1 MLYTLIKFLS
11 EIKIFKGVVNLKSSL
26 IKGLSKTLLEGVK
39 TMWRKI
45 LIFSLIGILLLSF
58 TSLAQLKGKLE
69 IFSWWT
75 AGGEAEGLQ
84 ALIDIFHKKYPDV
97 EIINATVAGGA
108 GAQAKAVLKTRMLGG
123 DPPDT
128 FQVHAGHELIDTW
141 VKTGFME
148 PITFLYKEEGW
159 TKVMPKGILDIVSYK
174 GDYWSVPVNIH
185 RANVLWYNKKIF
197 EENKLTPPKTFDE
210 FFKVADALK
219 AKGIIPLALGTK
231 DGWEA
236 AHVFET
242 VLIGKLGA
250 EGYKGLWTGKT
261 KWSDQRVT
269 DALETFKKMLTYV
282 NPDHSARTWDEACAL
297 IVEGKAAMN
306 IMGDWAVGY
315 FYAKEF
321 KDFGWVLAPG
331 NAGIFDAL
339 SDSFGLPKGAKNRDN
354 VIAFLKVLGSKEGQ
368 EAFNLKKGSIPARTD
383 VNKALFPE
391 YQRSAMDDWLKH
403 VIVPSVMHGAAASE
417 GWVTEFKDVISLFVA
432 RPDVKTT
439 QKALVN
445 IAIKQGVKQ

>member
-1 MLYTLIKFLS
+1 MIFL
-11 EIKIFKGVVNLKSSL
+11 VLA
-26 IKGLSKTLLEGVK
+26 T
-39 TMWRKI
+39 T
-45 LIFSLIGILLLSF
+45 LSF
-58 TSLAQLKGKLE
+58 ASKLE

-84 ALIDIFHKKYPDV
+84 ELFSIYARLYPGV

-148 PITFLYKEEGW
+148 PLTQLFISEGW
-159 TKVMPKGILDIVSYK
+159 TKVMPKGILDIVSYD

-185 RANVLWYNKKIF
+185 RANVLWYNKAILQKYGL
-197 EENKLTPPKTFDE
+197 KPPTTFDE
-210 FFKVADALK
+210 FFDIAEKLK
-219 AKGIIPLALGTK
+219 SHGVIPLAFGTK

-242 VLIGKLGA
+242 VLIGTLGA
-250 EGYKGLWTGKT
+250 QGYKGLWTGAT
-261 KWSDQRVT
+261 KWSDPKVT
-269 DALETFKKMLTYV
+269 EALEIFAKMLKYI

-315 FYAKEF
+315 FMAKGF
-321 KDFGWVLAPG
+321 KDFGWVLAPN

-339 SDSFGLPKGAKNRDN
+339 SDSFGLPKGARNKEN

-368 EAFNLKKGSIPARTD
+368 EAFNIKKGSIPARID
-383 VNKALFPE
+383 VNKDLFPE
-391 YQRSAMDDWLKH
+391 YQKSAMDDWLKH
-403 VIVPSVMHGAAASE
+403 EIVPSVMHGAAASE
-417 GWVTEFKDVISLFVA
+417 SWVTEFKDVIALFVA

-439 QKALVN
+439 QRALVN
-445 IAIKQGVKQ
+445 IAKGQGVPQ

>member
-1 MLYTLIKFLS
+1 
-11 EIKIFKGVVNLKSSL
+11 
-26 IKGLSKTLLEGVK
+26 
-39 TMWRKI
+39 MWRKI
-45 LIFSLIGILLLSF
+45 LIFSLIVILLLSF

-261 KWSDQRVT
+261 KWSDPRVT

-315 FYAKEF
+315 FYAKGF

-432 RPDVKTT
+432 RPDVMTT

>member
-1 MLYTLIKFLS
+1 
-11 EIKIFKGVVNLKSSL
+11 
-26 IKGLSKTLLEGVK
+26 
-39 TMWRKI
+39 MWRKI
-45 LIFSLIGILLLSF
+45 LIFSLIVILLLSF

-174 GDYWSVPVNIH
+174 GAYWSVPVNIH

-261 KWSDQRVT
+261 KWSDPRVT
-269 DALETFKKMLTYV
+269 EALETFKKMLTYV

-315 FYAKEF
+315 FYAKGF

-432 RPDVKTT
+432 RPDVMTT

>member
-1 MLYTLIKFLS
+1 
-11 EIKIFKGVVNLKSSL
+11 
-26 IKGLSKTLLEGVK
+26 
-39 TMWRKI
+39 MWRKV
-45 LIFSLIGILLLSF
+45 LVYSLLFILLISF
-58 TSLAQLKGKLE
+58 SSFAQLKGKLE

-84 ALIDIFHKKYPDV
+84 ALFDIFKKKYPNV

-174 GDYWSVPVNIH
+174 GEYWSVPVNIH

-197 EENKLTPPKTFDE
+197 EDNKLTPPKTFDE
-210 FFKVADALK
+210 FFKVADTLK

-261 KWSDQRVT
+261 KWADPRVK

-321 KDFGWVLAPG
+321 KDFGWTLAPG

-339 SDSFGLPKGAKNRDN
+339 SDSFGLPKGVKNRAN
-354 VIAFLKVLGSKEGQ
+354 VVAFLRVLGSKEGQ
-368 EAFNLKKGSIPARTD
+368 EAFNIKKGSIPARTD
-383 VNKALFPE
+383 VDKTKFPE
-391 YQRSAMDDWLKH
+391 YQRSAMEDWLKH
-403 VIVPSVMHGAAASE
+403 TIVPSVMHGAAASE
-417 GWVTEFKDVISLFVA
+417 GWVTEFKDIISLFVA
-432 RPDVKTT
+432 FPNVSVT

-445 IAIKQGVKQ
+445 VAIKQGVKQ

>member
-1 MLYTLIKFLS
+1 
-11 EIKIFKGVVNLKSSL
+11 
-26 IKGLSKTLLEGVK
+26 
-39 TMWRKI
+39 MWRKT
-45 LIFSLIGILLLSF
+45 LVIFSLIFLLLVFS
-58 TSLAQLKGKLE
+58 SLAQLKGKLE

-84 ALIDIFHKKYPDV
+84 ALFDIFHKKYPAVD
-97 EIINATVAGGA
+97 IINATVAGGA

-148 PITFLYKEEGW
+148 SVTFLYKEEGW
-159 TKVMPKGILDIVSYK
+159 LKVMPKGILDIVSYR
-174 GDYWSVPVNIH
+174 GEYWSVPVNIH

-197 EENKLTPPKTFDE
+197 EENKLTPPRTFDE
-210 FFKVADALK
+210 FFKVADTLK
-219 AKGIIPLALGTK
+219 AKGIIPLAFGTK

-261 KWSDQRVT
+261 KWSDPKVT

-297 IVEGKAAMN
+297 IVEEKAAMN

-331 NAGIFDAL
+331 NARIFDAL
-339 SDSFGLPKGAKNRDN
+339 SDSFGLPKRVKNRSN

-368 EAFNLKKGSIPARTD
+368 EAFNIKKGSIPARTD
-383 VNKALFPE
+383 VDKTKFPE
-391 YQRSAMDDWLKH
+391 YQKSAMNDWLKH
-403 VIVPSVMHGAAASE
+403 AIVPSVMHGAAASE
-417 GWVTEFKDVISLFVA
+417 GWVTDFKDVISLFVA
-432 RPDVKTT
+432 FPNVRTT
-439 QKALVN
+439 QRALVS

>member
-1 MLYTLIKFLS
+1 
-11 EIKIFKGVVNLKSSL
+11 
-26 IKGLSKTLLEGVK
+26 
-39 TMWRKI
+39 
-45 LIFSLIGILLLSF
+45 
-58 TSLAQLKGKLE
+58 
-69 IFSWWT
+69 
-75 AGGEAEGLQ
+75 
-84 ALIDIFHKKYPDV
+84 
-97 EIINATVAGGA
+97 
-108 GAQAKAVLKTRMLGG
+108 
-123 DPPDT
+123 
-128 FQVHAGHELIDTW
+128 
-141 VKTGFME
+141 ME
-148 PITFLYKEEGW
+148 PVTFLYKEEGW

-174 GDYWSVPVNIH
+174 GEYWSVPVNIH

-197 EENKLTPPKTFDE
+197 EDNKLTPPKTFDE

-219 AKGIIPLALGTK
+219 AKGIIPLAFGTK

-261 KWSDQRVT
+261 KWADPKVK

-321 KDFGWVLAPG
+321 KDFGWTLAPG
-331 NAGIFDAL
+331 NTGIFDAL
-339 SDSFGLPKGAKNRDN
+339 SASFGLHKGVKNRAN
-354 VIAFLKVLGSKEGQ
+354 VVAFLKVLGSKDRQ
-368 EAFNLKKGSIPARTD
+368 EAFNIKKGSIPARTD
-383 VNKALFPE
+383 VDKTKFPE

-403 VIVPSVMHGAAASE
+403 AIVPSVMHGAAASE

-432 RPDVKTT
+432 FPNVSTT

>member
-1 MLYTLIKFLS
+1 MLRKFL
-11 EIKIFKGVVNLKSSL
+11 VALL
-26 IKGLSKTLLEGVK
+26 TLAV
-39 TMWRKI
+39 T
-45 LIFSLIGILLLSF
+45 
-58 TSLAQLKGKLE
+58 LAVASKLE

-84 ALIDIFHKKYPDV
+84 ELFNIYSRLYPGV

-148 PITFLYKEEGW
+148 PLTQLFISEGW
-159 TKVMPKGILDIVSYK
+159 TKVMPKGILEIVSYD

-185 RANVLWYNKKIF
+185 RANVLWYNKAIF
-197 EENKLTPPKTFDE
+197 EKYGLKPPTTFDE
-210 FFKVADALK
+210 FFDVAEKLK
-219 AKGIIPLALGTK
+219 ARGVIPLALGTK

-236 AHVFET
+236 AHAFET
-242 VLIGKLGA
+242 VLIGTLGA
-250 EGYKGLWTGKT
+250 EGYKGLWTGAT
-261 KWSDQRVT
+261 KWSDPRVT
-269 DALETFKKMLTYV
+269 QALEIFAKMLKYV
-282 NPDHSARTWDEACAL
+282 NPDHSARSWDEACAL

-315 FYAKEF
+315 FMAKGF
-321 KDFGWVLAPG
+321 NDFGWVLAPN

-339 SDSFGLPKGAKNRDN
+339 SDSFGLPKGAKNKEN

-368 EAFNLKKGSIPARTD
+368 EAFNIKKGSIPARTD
-383 VNKALFPE
+383 VNKDLFPA
-391 YQRSAMDDWLKH
+391 YQKSAMDDWLKH
-403 VIVPSVMHGAAASE
+403 EIVPSVMHGAAASE
-417 GWVTEFKDVISLFVA
+417 SWVTEFKDVISLFVA

-439 QKALVN
+439 QRALVN
-445 IAIKQGVKQ
+445 IAKAQGVPQ

>member
-1 MLYTLIKFLS
+1 MFRKMSLLVVMLLAVAVFAA
-11 EIKIFKGVVNLKSSL
+11 KI
-26 IKGLSKTLLEGVK
+26 
-39 TMWRKI
+39 
-45 LIFSLIGILLLSF
+45 
-58 TSLAQLKGKLE
+58 E

-84 ALIDIFHKKYPDV
+84 ELFNIFSKANPGV

-148 PITFLYKEEGW
+148 PITFLYKQEGW
-159 TKVMPKGILDIVSYK
+159 DKAMPEGILDIVSYN
-174 GDYWSVPVNIH
+174 GELWSVPVNIH
-185 RANVLWYNKKIF
+185 RANVLWYNKAIFDKYGLKPPTTF
-197 EENKLTPPKTFDE
+197 EE
-210 FFKVADALK
+210 FFQVADVLK
-219 AKGIIPLALGTK
+219 SHGVIPFALGTK

-236 AHVFET
+236 AHAFET

-250 EGYKGLWTGKT
+250 EGYKGLWTGET
-261 KWSDQRVT
+261 KWSDPRVT
-269 DALETFKKMLTYV
+269 DALETFAKMLTYV

-297 IVEGKAAMN
+297 IAEGKAAMN

-315 FYAKEF
+315 FYAKNF
-321 KDFGWVLAPG
+321 KDFGWTLAPG

-339 SDSFGLPKGAKNRDN
+339 SDSFGLPKGAKNRDT

-368 EAFNLKKGSIPARTD
+368 VAFNLKKGSIPARTD
-383 VNKALFPE
+383 VDKSLFPE

-403 VIVPSVMHGAAASE
+403 EIVPSVMHGAAASE

-432 RPDVKTT
+432 RPDVKVT
-439 QKALVN
+439 QKALIN
-445 IAIKQGVKQ
+445 IAISQGVAQ

>member
-1 MLYTLIKFLS
+1 MRSKILLIL
-11 EIKIFKGVVNLKSSL
+11 SL
-26 IKGLSKTLLEGVK
+26 IFLL
-39 TMWRKI
+39 TI
-45 LIFSLIGILLLSF
+45 F
-58 TSLAQLKGKLE
+58 TSFSQLKGKIE

-84 ALIDIFHKKYPDV
+84 ALFDIFHKKYPDV

-159 TKVMPKGILDIVSYK
+159 TKVMPKGILDIVSYR
-174 GDYWSVPVNIH
+174 GQYWSVPVNIH

-197 EENKLTPPKTFDE
+197 EDNKLTPPKTFDE

-219 AKGIIPLALGTK
+219 AKGITPLAFGTK

-250 EGYKGLWTGKT
+250 DGYKGLWTGKT
-261 KWSDQRVT
+261 KWSDSKVT

-315 FYAKEF
+315 FYAKGF
-321 KDFGWVLAPG
+321 KDFGWTLAPG

-368 EAFNLKKGSIPARTD
+368 EAFNIKKGSIPARTD
-383 VNKALFPE
+383 VDKGKFPE
-391 YQRSAMDDWLKH
+391 YQKSAMDDWLKH
-403 VIVPSVMHGAAASE
+403 AIVPSVMHGAAASE
-417 GWVTEFKDVISLFVA
+417 GWVTEFKDVISLFIA

-439 QKALVN
+439 QQALVN
-445 IAIKQGVKQ
+445 IAVRQGVKQ

>member
-1 MLYTLIKFLS
+1 
-11 EIKIFKGVVNLKSSL
+11 
-26 IKGLSKTLLEGVK
+26 
-39 TMWRKI
+39 MWRRLALLIAMSLVVAVFAAKI
-45 LIFSLIGILLLSF
+45 
-58 TSLAQLKGKLE
+58 E

-84 ALIDIFHKKYPDV
+84 ELFNIYSKLYPGV

-141 VKTGFME
+141 VRTGFME

-159 TKVMPKGILDIVSYK
+159 DKVMPKGILHIVSYN
-174 GDYWSVPVNIH
+174 GEYWSVPVNIH

-197 EENKLTPPKTFDE
+197 EKYGLKPPKTFDE
-210 FFKVADALK
+210 FFQVAEVLK
-219 AKGIIPLALGTK
+219 SHGIIPLALGTK

-236 AHVFET
+236 AHAFEA

-250 EGYKGLWTGKT
+250 EGYRGLWNGKT
-261 KWSDQRVT
+261 KWSDPRVT
-269 DALETFKKMLTYV
+269 DALETFAKMLQYV
-282 NPDHSARTWDEACAL
+282 NSDHAARTWDEACAL

-315 FYAKEF
+315 FYAKNF
-321 KDFGWVLAPG
+321 YDFGWVLAPG
-331 NAGIFDAL
+331 NDGIFDAL
-339 SDSFGLPKGAKNRDN
+339 SDSFGLPKGAKNREN
-354 VIAFLKVLGSKEGQ
+354 VINFLRVLGSKEGQ
-368 EAFNLKKGSIPARTD
+368 LAFNIKKGSIPARTD
-383 VNKALFPE
+383 IDKNLFPE
-391 YQRSAMDDWLKH
+391 YQRSAMEDWLKH
-403 VIVPSVMHGAAASE
+403 EIVPSVMHGAAASE
-417 GWVTEFKDVISLFVA
+417 SWVTDFKDVISLFVA

-439 QKALVN
+439 QKALVS
-445 IAIKQGVKQ
+445 IAKAQGVPQ

>member
-1 MLYTLIKFLS
+1 MI
-11 EIKIFKGVVNLKSSL
+11 SSL
-26 IKGLSKTLLEGVK
+26 V
-39 TMWRKI
+39 
-45 LIFSLIGILLLSF
+45 LLLIVFS
-58 TSLAQLKGKLE
+58 SLAQLKGKLE

-84 ALIDIFHKKYPDV
+84 ALFDIFHKKYPDV

-159 TKVMPKGILDIVSYK
+159 TKVMPKGILDIVSYR
-174 GDYWSVPVNIH
+174 GQYWSVPVNIH

-261 KWSDQRVT
+261 KWSDPGVT

-315 FYAKEF
+315 FYAKGF

-339 SDSFGLPKGAKNRDN
+339 SDSFGLPKGARNREN

-368 EAFNLKKGSIPARTD
+368 EAFNIKKGSIPARTD
-383 VNKALFPE
+383 VNKSLFPE

-403 VIVPSVMHGAAASE
+403 AIVPSVMHGAAASE

-445 IAIKQGVKQ
+445 IAVRQGVKQ

>member
-1 MLYTLIKFLS
+1 
-11 EIKIFKGVVNLKSSL
+11 
-26 IKGLSKTLLEGVK
+26 
-39 TMWRKI
+39 MWRKGLVI
-45 LIFSLIGILLLSF
+45 VSLILLLLVLPSI
-58 TSLAQLKGKLE
+58 AQLKGKIE

-84 ALIDIFHKKYPDV
+84 ALFDIFHKKYPDV

-108 GAQAKAVLKTRMLGG
+108 GANAKAVLKTRMLGG

-148 PITFLYKEEGW
+148 PITFIYKQEGW
-159 TKVMPKGILDIVSYK
+159 TKVMPKGILDIVSYN
-174 GDYWSVPVNIH
+174 GEYWSVPVNIH

-197 EENKLTPPKTFDE
+197 IENNLLPPKTFDE
-210 FFKVADALK
+210 FFKVAEALK
-219 AKGIIPLALGTK
+219 EKGIIPLALGTK

-250 EGYKGLWTGKT
+250 EGYKGLWDGRT
-261 KWSDQRVT
+261 KWSDPRVT

-297 IVEGKAAMN
+297 LVEGKAAMN

-315 FYAKEF
+315 FLAKGF
-321 KDFGWVLAPG
+321 NDFGWYSAPN
-331 NAGIFDAL
+331 NANIFDAL
-339 SDSFGLPKGAKNRDN
+339 SDSFGLPKGVKNREN
-354 VIAFLKVLGSKEGQ
+354 VIAFLKILGSKEGQ
-368 EAFNLKKGSIPARTD
+368 EAFNIKKGSIPARTD
-383 VNKALFPE
+383 VDASKFPA
-391 YQRSAMDDWLKH
+391 YQQATMKYWQTYK
-403 VIVPSVMHGAAASE
+403 IVPSVMHGAAASE
-417 GWVTEFKDVISLFVA
+417 GWVTEFKDVISLFVV

-445 IAIKQGVKQ
+445 IAVKQGVKQ

>member
-1 MLYTLIKFLS
+1 MRSKILLIL
-11 EIKIFKGVVNLKSSL
+11 SL
-26 IKGLSKTLLEGVK
+26 IFLLIII
-39 TMWRKI
+39 TS
-45 LIFSLIGILLLSF
+45 FS
-58 TSLAQLKGKLE
+58 QLKGKIE

-84 ALIDIFHKKYPDV
+84 ALFDIFHKKYPDV

-128 FQVHAGHELIDTW
+128 FQVHAGHEMIDTW

-159 TKVMPKGILDIVSYK
+159 TKVMPKGILDIVSYR
-174 GDYWSVPVNIH
+174 GQYWSVPVNIH

-197 EENKLTPPKTFDE
+197 EDNKLTPPKTFDE

-219 AKGIIPLALGTK
+219 AKGITPLALGTK

-250 EGYKGLWTGKT
+250 DGYKGLWTGKT
-261 KWSDQRVT
+261 KWSDSKVT

-315 FYAKEF
+315 FYAKGF
-321 KDFGWVLAPG
+321 KDFGWTLAPG

-368 EAFNLKKGSIPARTD
+368 EAFNIKKGSIPARTD
-383 VNKALFPE
+383 VDKGKFPE
-391 YQRSAMDDWLKH
+391 YQKSAMDDWLKH
-403 VIVPSVMHGAAASE
+403 AIVPSVMHGAAASE
-417 GWVTEFKDVISLFVA
+417 GWVTEFKDVISLFIA

-439 QKALVN
+439 QQALVN
-445 IAIKQGVKQ
+445 IAVRQGVKQ

>member
-1 MLYTLIKFLS
+1 
-11 EIKIFKGVVNLKSSL
+11 
-26 IKGLSKTLLEGVK
+26 
-39 TMWRKI
+39 MWRKF
-45 LIFSLIGILLLSF
+45 LISFLLILLLISF
-58 TSLAQLKGKLE
+58 SSLAQLKGKLE

-84 ALIDIFHKKYPDV
+84 ALFDIFHKKYPDV

-159 TKVMPKGILDIVSYK
+159 TKVMPKGILDIVTYR
-174 GDYWSVPVNIH
+174 GNYWSVPVNIH

-197 EENKLTPPKTFDE
+197 EDLKLTPPKTFEE
-210 FFKVADALK
+210 FFKVADVLK
-219 AKGIIPLALGTK
+219 AKGVIPLAFGTK

-261 KWSDQRVT
+261 KWSDPKVT
-269 DALETFKKMLTYV
+269 DALETFKKMLTYI

-315 FYAKEF
+315 FYAKGF

-339 SDSFGLPKGAKNRDN
+339 SDSFGLPKGVKNRDN
-354 VIAFLKVLGSKEGQ
+354 VIAFLRVLGSKEGQ
-368 EAFNLKKGSIPARTD
+368 EAFNIKKGSIPARTD
-383 VNKALFPE
+383 VDKSKFPE

-403 VIVPSVMHGAAASE
+403 AIVPSVMHGAAASE

-432 RPDVKTT
+432 FPNVSTT
-439 QKALVN
+439 QKALVSV
-445 IAIKQGVKQ
+445 AVKQGVKQ

>member
-1 MLYTLIKFLS
+1 
-11 EIKIFKGVVNLKSSL
+11 
-26 IKGLSKTLLEGVK
+26 
-39 TMWRKI
+39 MWRKT
-45 LIFSLIGILLLSF
+45 LVIFSLIFLLLVFS
-58 TSLAQLKGKLE
+58 SLAQLKGKLE

-84 ALIDIFHKKYPDV
+84 ALFDIFHKKYPAV

-148 PITFLYKEEGW
+148 PVTFLYKEEGW
-159 TKVMPKGILDIVSYK
+159 LKVMPKGILDIVSYR
-174 GDYWSVPVNIH
+174 GEYWSVPVNIH

-197 EENKLTPPKTFDE
+197 EENKLTPPRTFDE
-210 FFKVADALK
+210 FFKVADTLK
-219 AKGIIPLALGTK
+219 AKGIIPLAFGTK

-261 KWSDQRVT
+261 KWSDPKVT

-297 IVEGKAAMN
+297 IVEEKAAMN

-331 NAGIFDAL
+331 NARIFDAL
-339 SDSFGLPKGAKNRDN
+339 SDSFGLPKRVKNRSN

-368 EAFNLKKGSIPARTD
+368 EVFNIKKGSIPARTD
-383 VNKALFPE
+383 VDKTKFPE
-391 YQRSAMDDWLKH
+391 YQKSAMNDWLKH
-403 VIVPSVMHGAAASE
+403 AIVPSVMHGAAASE
-417 GWVTEFKDVISLFVA
+417 GWVTDFKDVISLFVA
-432 RPDVKTT
+432 FPNVRTT
-439 QKALVN
+439 QKALVS

>member
-1 MLYTLIKFLS
+1 
-11 EIKIFKGVVNLKSSL
+11 
-26 IKGLSKTLLEGVK
+26 
-39 TMWRKI
+39 MWRKI
-45 LIFSLIGILLLSF
+45 LVSSLLFILLICLSSF
-58 TSLAQLKGKLE
+58 AQLKGKLE

-84 ALIDIFHKKYPDV
+84 ALFDIFNKKYPNV

-148 PITFLYKEEGW
+148 PITSLYKEEGW

-174 GDYWSVPVNIH
+174 GEYWSVPVNIH

-197 EENKLTPPKTFDE
+197 EDNKLTPPKTFDE

-261 KWSDQRVT
+261 KWADPKVK

-282 NPDHSARTWDEACAL
+282 NTDHSARTWDEACAL

-321 KDFGWVLAPG
+321 KDFGWILAPG
-331 NAGIFDAL
+331 NTGIFDAL
-339 SDSFGLPKGAKNRDN
+339 SDSFGLPKKVKNRAN
-354 VIAFLKVLGSKEGQ
+354 VVAFLKVLGSKEGQ
-368 EAFNLKKGSIPARTD
+368 EAFNIKKGSIPARTD
-383 VNKALFPE
+383 VDKTKFPE
-391 YQRSAMDDWLKH
+391 YQRSAMEDWLKH
-403 VIVPSVMHGAAASE
+403 TIVPSVMHGAAASE
-417 GWVTEFKDVISLFVA
+417 GWVTEFKDIISLFVA
-432 RPDVKTT
+432 FPNVSVT

-445 IAIKQGVKQ
+445 VAIKQGVKQ